1 MVLIL
6 TLILFS
12 FSLFGKV
19 TCPDNQL
26 QIVFSHRDL
35 SGPIMPK
42 GRPRKRPQESED
54 GEALATLDQNAAE
67 DQIGKSGKVKDTVSG
82 PKSVKAKKKVD
93 EENDTSEE
101 PLEKK
106 SKVGSIHRSV
116 AKITIEHCTS

>member
-1 MVLIL
+1 MFKTPVAD
-6 TLILFS
+6 
-12 FSLFGKV
+12 
-19 TCPDNQL
+19 CPKPL
-26 QIVFSHRDL
+26 RFKR
-35 SGPIMPK
+35 PIMPK

-67 DQIGKSGKVKDTVSG
+67 DQIGKKTKDTASG

-93 EENDTSEE
+93 DVNDTAEA

>member
-1 MVLIL
+1 MFKTPVAD
-6 TLILFS
+6 
-12 FSLFGKV
+12 
-19 TCPDNQL
+19 CPKPL
-26 QIVFSHRDL
+26 RFKR
-35 SGPIMPK
+35 PIMPK

-67 DQIGKSGKVKDTVSG
+67 DQIGKSVKAKDTASG

-93 EENDTSEE
+93 DENDTAEE

>member
-1 MVLIL
+1 
-6 TLILFS
+6 
-12 FSLFGKV
+12 
-19 TCPDNQL
+19 
-26 QIVFSHRDL
+26 
-35 SGPIMPK
+35 MPK

-54 GEALATLDQNAAE
+54 CEALATLDQNAVE
-67 DQIGKSGKVKDTVSG
+67 DRIGKSAKAKDTASG

-93 EENDTSEE
+93 DENDTAEE

>member
-1 MVLIL
+1 MSRQPVADCLKPSR
-6 TLILFS
+6 F
-12 FSLFGKV
+12 K
-19 TCPDNQL
+19 
-26 QIVFSHRDL
+26 R
-35 SGPIMPK
+35 PIMPK

-67 DQIGKSGKVKDTVSG
+67 DQSGKKTKDTASG

-93 EENDTSEE
+93 DENDTSEE

>member
-1 MVLIL
+1 MFKTPVAD
-6 TLILFS
+6 
-12 FSLFGKV
+12 
-19 TCPDNQL
+19 CPKPL
-26 QIVFSHRDL
+26 RFKR
-35 SGPIMPK
+35 PIMPK

-67 DQIGKSGKVKDTVSG
+67 DQIGKSGKAKDTASG

-93 EENDTSEE
+93 DENDTSEE

>member
-1 MVLIL
+1 MFKTPVAD
-6 TLILFS
+6 
-12 FSLFGKV
+12 
-19 TCPDNQL
+19 CPKPL
-26 QIVFSHRDL
+26 RFKR
-35 SGPIMPK
+35 PIMPK

-67 DQIGKSGKVKDTVSG
+67 DQSGKKMKDTASEE

-93 EENDTSEE
+93 DENDTAEE